1 MQYTFETE
9 KGQMVFNN
17 HNRLLTETDYCI
29 SGKTGFTTK
38 AGYCYVAAVEKDG
51 RRMCLSLLGCGW
63 PNNKNYKWADA
74 KSLVEYAVSDAA
86 EDSYCDAACVTTQ
99 QTGDI
104 RNTINLKYI
113 ENNKKNKKICKN
125 FLKNFTINIGNFF

>member
-1 MQYTFETE
+1 M
-9 KGQMVFNN
+9 
-17 HNRLLTETDYCI
+17 
-29 SGKTGFTTK
+29 TTHI
-38 AGYCYVAAVEKDG
+38 
-51 RRMCLSLLGCGW
+51 
-63 PNNKNYKWADA
+63 PPIT
-74 KSLVEYAVSDAA
+74 

>member
-1 MQYTFETE
+1 M
-9 KGQMVFNN
+9 
-17 HNRLLTETDYCI
+17 
-29 SGKTGFTTK
+29 
-38 AGYCYVAAVEKDG
+38 
-51 RRMCLSLLGCGW
+51 
-63 PNNKNYKWADA
+63 
-74 KSLVEYAVSDAA
+74 EYAVSDAA
-86 EDSYCDAACVTTQ
+86 EDSYSDAACVTTQ

>member
-1 MQYTFETE
+1 MSQQLKRMEGECAFLSWAVG
-9 KGQMVFNN
+9 GQ
-17 HNRLLTETDYCI
+17 TI
-29 SGKTGFTTK
+29 KT
-38 AGYCYVAAVEKDG
+38 
-51 RRMCLSLLGCGW
+51 
-63 PNNKNYKWADA
+63 DA

-99 QTGDI
+99 QTGDT